1 MATQNDRYLAGSIGS
16 ATAGD
21 TLQIR
26 NVSQKGQ
33 GGPLYLLVH
42 VSGTFS
48 GTIGVEVAPPGS
60 TAFAPYATPVVGTA
74 AFAQYVL
81 IPADCDVRL
90 NVSAY
95 TSGTFTYYM
104 ALPA

>member
-1 MATQNDRYLAGSIGS
+1 MAVQNDRYLSGSIGS
-16 ATAGD
+16 ATTGD

-26 NVSQKGQ
+26 NVKQKGM
-33 GGPLYLLVH
+33 PLYLLVH

-48 GTIGVEVAPPGS
+48 GTIELDIAPPGG
-60 TAFAPYATPVVGTA
+60 TFAAYTTGVAGTA
-74 AFAQYVL
+74 PFAQAVL

-90 NVSAY
+90 NVTAY
-95 TSGTFTYYM
+95 TSGTFNYYL